1 MVASIYC
8 GSLQKKEF
16 VMAHSVIRATVEHLD
31 LVAPLFDGY
40 RQFYK
45 QPSNLDGARQFIK
58 DRLIRH
64 ESVIFLALVDEA
76 GVGFTQL
83 YPSFSSTSMRR
94 LWILNDL
101 FVASSGRRQGIG
113 EALLERARQFAIDD
127 GAKGLM
133 LETAVTN
140 TTAQKLYERL
150 GWKRDTEY
158 YVYNLTL

>member
-1 MVASIYC
+1 MTRSI
-8 GSLQKKEF
+8 
-16 VMAHSVIRATVEHLD
+16 IRATIEHID
-31 LVAPLFDGY
+31 LIAPLFDGY

-45 QPSNLDGARQFIK
+45 KPSDLVGARQFIK

-64 ESVIFLALVDEA
+64 ESVIFLAMDEDQA
-76 GVGFTQL
+76 LGFTQL
-83 YPSFSSTSMRR
+83 YPSFSSTSMQR

-101 FVASSGRRQGIG
+101 FVAPAGRRSGVG
-113 EALLERARQFAIDD
+113 EALLERARQFAVED

-150 GWKRDTEY
+150 GWQRDTEY
-158 YVYNLTL
+158 YVYNLTF

>member
-1 MVASIYC
+1 MTRSI
-8 GSLQKKEF
+8 L
-16 VMAHSVIRATVEHLD
+16 RATIDHLD

-58 DRLIRH
+58 DRLVHH
-64 ESVIFLALVDEA
+64 ESVIFLALLDDNA
-76 GVGFTQL
+76 VGFTQL
-83 YPSFSSTSMRR
+83 YPTFSSTTMQR

-101 FVASSGRRQGIG
+101 FVAPAGRRSGVG
-113 EALLERARQFAIDD
+113 EALLERARQFAVEN

-140 TTAQKLYERL
+140 ITAQRLYERM
-150 GWKRDTEY
+150 GWQRDTEY
-158 YVYNLTL
+158 YVYNLTF

>member
-1 MVASIYC
+1 MTLSI
-8 GSLQKKEF
+8 
-16 VMAHSVIRATVEHLD
+16 IRAKIEHLE
-31 LVAPLFDGY
+31 LIAPLFNGY

-64 ESVIFLALVDEA
+64 ESVIFLAFLDEKA
-76 GVGFTQL
+76 VGFTQL
-83 YPSFSSTSMRR
+83 YPSFSSTTMQR

-101 FVASSGRRQGIG
+101 FVAPAGRRSGVG
-113 EALLERARQFAIDD
+113 EALLERARQFAVED

-133 LETAVTN
+133 LETALTN

-150 GWKRDTEY
+150 GWVRDTEY
-158 YVYNLTL
+158 CV

>member
-1 MVASIYC
+1 MTRSI
-8 GSLQKKEF
+8 
-16 VMAHSVIRATVEHLD
+16 IRATIEHLD
-31 LVAPLFDGY
+31 LIAPLFDGY

-45 QPSNLDGARQFIK
+45 QPSNVDGARMFIK

-64 ESVIFLALVDEA
+64 ESVIFLAFLDEA
-76 GVGFTQL
+76 AVGFTQL
-83 YPSFSSTSMRR
+83 YPSFSSSSMQR

-101 FVASSGRRQGIG
+101 FVAPNGRRSGVG
-113 EALLERARQFAIDD
+113 EALLERARQFAVED

-150 GWKRDTEY
+150 GWVRDTEF
-158 YVYNLTL
+158 YVYNLTI